1 VAKRIIAVATERE
14 HSFSRRILDL
24 CLLVGS
30 ALVICVLGVAA
41 FAIASLRH
49 VNPIW
54 IFFALISAGFV
65 AGVREEYRREFRSG
79 RFVLFVLA
87 WLVINIAV
95 VVVVVSSF
103 GWFWLFP
110 ALFLEQAFFYMS
122 AYWLFGLEPP
132 LRRRE
137 GPKS

>member
-1 VAKRIIAVATERE
+1 MTTERK
-14 HSFSRRILDL
+14 HCFSRRILDL

-30 ALVICVLGVAA
+30 ALVICVLGVGA

-49 VNPIW
+49 FNPVW
-54 IFFALISAGFV
+54 IFFALISVAFV
-65 AGVREEYRREFRSG
+65 AGVREEYRKQFRSV
-79 RFVLFVLA
+79 RFVSFVLA
-87 WLVINIAV
+87 WLVINVIV
-95 VVVVVSSF
+95 VVVVVASF
-103 GWFWLFP
+103 GWLWLFP
-110 ALFLEQAFFYMS
+110 ALFVEQALFYMS

>member
-1 VAKRIIAVATERE
+1 MATDRE
-14 HSFSRRILDL
+14 HHFSRRILDL
-24 CLLVGS
+24 CLLVGA
-30 ALVICVLGVAA
+30 ALIICVLGVGA

-49 VNPIW
+49 VKPIW
-54 IFFALISAGFV
+54 IFFALVSAGFV
-65 AGVREEYRREFRSG
+65 AGVREEYRKEFRSG

-87 WLVINIAV
+87 WLVVNTAV
-95 VVVVVSSF
+95 VVVVVGSF
-103 GWFWLFP
+103 GWLWLFP
-110 ALFLEQAFFYMS
+110 ALFLEQVLFYMS